1 MIDAFGETV
10 YRLSLNKQ
18 RRRGDPVRLLDYE
31 AVNEQ
36 RADMGLTDAEIA
48 QRVGLSVDQ
57 ARFIR
62 IYLERQNYRIDQHR
76 RLFALGGG
84 RRWRPEKYSDPAQR
98 MSYPE
103 PGLRVKKRLL
113 LIQPR
118 YQGSLLKVCGTK
130 RFSIPGW
137 QGQFHRI
144 LMPRCSLLNKTRS
157 ATPRLK

>member
-62 IYLERQNYRIDQHR
+62 SYLERQNYRIDQHR

-84 RRWRPEKYSDPAQR
+84 RRWRPEKYNDPAQR

-103 PGLRVKKRLL
+103 PGLRVK
-113 LIQPR
+113 
-118 YQGSLLKVCGTK
+118 
-130 RFSIPGW
+130 
-137 QGQFHRI
+137 
-144 LMPRCSLLNKTRS
+144 
-157 ATPRLK
+157 